1 MKLTKKGTKNN
12 SKIWKFFER
21 KTDKKDNKYEI
32 KNMSEKHK
40 QKLKEHQKKLL

>member
-21 KTDKKDNKYEI
+21 KTGKKDNKYEI
-32 KNMSEKHK
+32 KIC
-40 QKLKEHQKKLL
+40 LKNINKN